1 MDNPTQTTVGGAT
14 VTIDTPSAQ
23 IVKAAA
29 KTFDVT
35 DGLGRTITLKKP
47 SPLANLDFAKA
58 AGSGSGGEVNQI
70 YLAEIFHLKF
80 VAAID
85 GSPLVT
91 PGSEGELRALY
102 SRLGDEGNEAA
113 QAGVFAN
120 FMNEAPS
127 TGDVKNS

>member
-1 MDNPTQTTVGGAT
+1 MTDTTMSAGGAT
-14 VTIDTPSAQ
+14 VTLDTPSAQ

-29 KTFDVT
+29 KSFDVT
-35 DGLGRTITLKKP
+35 DEQGRTITLKKP

-80 VAAID
+80 IAAID
-85 GSPLVT
+85 GTPVVT
-91 PGSEGELRALY
+91 PNSEGELRALY
-102 SRLGDEGNEAA
+102 GRLGDEGNEAA
-113 QAGVFAN
+113 QTGVFAH
-120 FMNEAPS
+120 FMNAQPT